1 MAMNIKIL
9 DGPLKN
15 PVLMEVLIGD
25 PTKRVP
31 PVWIGG
37 CRLGGLQTFKIAL
50 VSRMMDGEGMRNTKR
65 TKGRR
70 NEWSNL
76 RHSSLVIHHF
86 LPIIEGGCSILCK
99 KSSI

>member
-37 CRLGGLQTFKIAL
+37 CRLGGLQTFKIAPR
-50 VSRMMDGEGMRNTKR
+50 VSDDGW
-65 TKGRR
+65 RR
-70 NEWSNL
+70 NDEY
-76 RHSSLVIHHF
+76 
-86 LPIIEGGCSILCK
+86 
-99 KSSI
+99 